1 MKKIGIITIV
11 KVNNYGAELQAF
23 ALQKKIEQLGFKA
36 EIINYLYYK
45 NWRFK
50 DSKLSRPFV
59 PLDNKQKILYWIK
72 YRLINFI
79 IDKILPIFHIP
90 TRNRNKNFAKFHVL
104 NTKFSKEYV
113 SMDSLYNSPPQYDI
127 YVVGS
132 DQVWNPSALSSIEPY
147 FLTFAPRMAKKIAYA
162 SSFGRASIPPILHGE
177 MSDLLNNIDVIAVR
191 EITGVKLVKEL
202 TGNDAELVADP
213 TLLLARKD
221 WEEYMTPYPAIADK
235 YILIYQLSDSES
247 IVNYALKISEEK
259 NIPVYRICKRS
270 FRVSKTP
277 GIMNI
282 LDAGP
287 SEFLYLI
294 AHASILLTNSFH
306 GTAFAIN
313 FNVPF
318 YTIVSSKK
326 DNNSRMESL
335 LQMVGLNDR
344 LLYDDNVNRTVMGL
358 NLDFERANIMLDDF
372 RKESI
377 RYLSKN
383 LG

>member
-1 MKKIGIITIV
+1 
-11 KVNNYGAELQAF
+11 
-23 ALQKKIEQLGFKA
+23 
-36 EIINYLYYK
+36 
-45 NWRFK
+45 
-50 DSKLSRPFV
+50 
-59 PLDNKQKILYWIK
+59 
-72 YRLINFI
+72 
-79 IDKILPIFHIP
+79 
-90 TRNRNKNFAKFHVL
+90 
-104 NTKFSKEYV
+104 
-113 SMDSLYNSPPQYDI
+113 
-127 YVVGS
+127 
-132 DQVWNPSALSSIEPY
+132 
-147 FLTFAPRMAKKIAYA
+147 
-162 SSFGRASIPPILHGE
+162 

-202 TGNDAELVADP
+202 TGYDAELVADP

-235 YILIYQLSDSES
+235 YILIYQLSDSEGV
-247 IVNYALKISEEK
+247 VNYALKISEEK

-277 GIMNI
+277 GIKNI

-313 FNVPF
+313 FNIPF

-344 LLYDDNVNRTVMGL
+344 LLYDDNVNRTIMGF
-358 NLDFERANIMLDDF
+358 NLDFERANIMLDEF

-377 RYLSKN
+377 RYISKN
-383 LG
+383 LR